1 MASPV
6 AVRQP
11 LAQRT
16 INTTFYS
23 TATPII
29 STTTTTTIKPIA
41 GQKRTHSQIH
51 GQENNHN
58 NVQQQILS
66 AATFKA
72 PTFPSSRQK
81 QTTLQQP
88 SPSKKTLVHVKPI
101 NQAQQPQQSQFK
113 QPSTKSVNVSAIS
126 RQRQQTHD
134 PGANGEH
141 DEEMTQWRKS
151 MRRTMATS
159 TFYFDG
165 LDEGIKDHATRFLSR
180 NGGVRNPCPNDNIND
195 CRKSHNSFRIQWI
208 LLSHFENHLLSQDIR
223 HVMSQKRN
231 H

>member
-16 INTTFYS
+16 INTTFYP
-23 TATPII
+23 TTTLIT

-41 GQKRTHSQIH
+41 GQKRTHSKIH

-58 NVQQQILS
+58 NAQQQILN

-72 PTFPSSRQK
+72 PTFSLSRQK

-88 SPSKKTLVHVKPI
+88 SPPKKTLVHVKPI

-113 QPSTKSVNVSAIS
+113 QPSTKSLCLTATS

-134 PGANGEH
+134 PGATGEH
-141 DEEMTQWRKS
+141 DEEMTQ
-151 MRRTMATS
+151 
-159 TFYFDG
+159 
-165 LDEGIKDHATRFLSR
+165 
-180 NGGVRNPCPNDNIND
+180 
-195 CRKSHNSFRIQWI
+195 
-208 LLSHFENHLLSQDIR
+208 
-223 HVMSQKRN
+223 
-231 H
+231 